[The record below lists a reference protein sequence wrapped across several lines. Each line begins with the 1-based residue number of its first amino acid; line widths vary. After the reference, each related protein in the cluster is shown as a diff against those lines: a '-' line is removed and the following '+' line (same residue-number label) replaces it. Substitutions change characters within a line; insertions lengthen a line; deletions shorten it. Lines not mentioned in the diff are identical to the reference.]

1 MKTRDEIRLYLDE
14 DSQDQSLLRAL
25 RARQVD
31 VITVNETQTE
41 GLIDED
47 QLRLAATQNRVLYS
61 HNIGDFCQLHIE
73 FLTREESH
81 AGIALLSQ
89 DYSVGEQVRAI
100 LELTIRKTAEEMV
113 NQLAFLSKYLKNS

>member
-1 MKTRDEIRLYLDE
+1 MSKIRLYLDE

-41 GLIDED
+41 GLIDEE

-73 FLTREESH
+73 FVTREESH

-100 LELTIRKTAEEMV
+100 LELTVRKTAEEMV
-113 NQLAFLSKYLKNS
+113 NQLEFLSKYLKNS

>member
-1 MKTRDEIRLYLDE
+1 MSEIRLYLDE

-31 VITVNETQTE
+31 VTTVNETQTE
-41 GLIDED
+41 GLIDEE
-47 QLRLAATQNRVLYS
+47 QLRLATTQSRVLYS
-61 HNIGDFCQLHIE
+61 HNIGDFCQLHTE
-73 FLTREESH
+73 FLSREESH

-100 LELTIRKTAEEMV
+100 MELTAHKTAEEMM
-113 NQLAFLSKYLKNS
+113 NQLEFLGKYLKNG

>member
-1 MKTRDEIRLYLDE
+1 MSEIRLYLDE

-41 GLIDED
+41 GLIDEE

-73 FLTREESH
+73 FVTREESH

-100 LELTIRKTAEEMV
+100 LELTVRKTAEEMV
-113 NQLAFLSKYLKNS
+113 NQLEFLSKYLKNS

>member
-1 MKTRDEIRLYLDE
+1 MSEIRLYLDE

-31 VITVNETQTE
+31 VTTVNETQTE
-41 GLIDED
+41 GLIDEE

-61 HNIGDFCQLHIE
+61 HNIGDFCQLHTD

-81 AGIALLSQ
+81 TGIALLSQ
-89 DYSVGEQVRAI
+89 DHSVGEQVRAI
-100 LELTIRKTAEEMV
+100 LELTAQKTAEEMV
-113 NQLAFLSKYLKNS
+113 NQLEFLGKYLKNS